1 MTIVKRAAV
10 VAISGFLMGASVSAW
25 AGMPT
30 GNMAAPSHIDV
41 IAAANGP
48 LSATEGALE
57 PSMALQATRQV
68 RNNCQASHIY
78 GADDVWAIRTRA
90 SWAAMRFRVHTAE
103 SGWQQAFVERRRT

>member
-1 MTIVKRAAV
+1 MRIVKSAAV
-10 VAISGFLMGASVSAW
+10 VAISGFLMGASMSAW

-30 GNMAAPSHIDV
+30 DNMEAPSHIEV

-68 RNNCQASHIY
+68 RSNCQASHIY
-78 GADDVWAIRTRA
+78 GADDVVGDKNSCIMGGYAIPGA
-90 SWAAMRFRVHTAE
+90 GAY
-103 SGWQQAFVERRRT
+103 SGIGMATGVR